1 MKVKI
6 IVVGIICVLILSV
19 FYLFSFREKAIY
31 IELNLS
37 NTNTIDINGFG
48 SIDFNTKDKEK
59 ISKVIKYFDLIKYYR
74 NEKLQIHNET
84 PDTSITMLGKDEKVI
99 DKIEFYGDLA
109 EYKGEQYRLKIH
121 NVHKFYEGIENLCT
135 SINGK

>member
-6 IVVGIICVLILSV
+6 IVVEIICVLILSV

-31 IELNLS
+31 IKLDLS
-37 NTNTIDINGFG
+37 NTNIIDINGFG
-48 SIDFNTKDKEK
+48 SIDLNTKDKEK
-59 ISKVIKYFDLIKYYR
+59 ISKVIKYFDLIEYYR

-84 PDTSITMLGKDEKVI
+84 PDTSITLLGKDEKVI

-109 EYKGEQYRLKIH
+109 EYKSGQYRLKIH
-121 NVHKFYEGIENLCT
+121 NVHKFYEDIENLCT
-135 SINGK
+135 SINRK